1 MKKLKE
7 EFFNIWDKIEEVS
20 RRERKYI
27 VLLWVFALFTY
38 FLIASQNLT
47 NTYDGLWSGTWY
59 RAGKVEMGSGRWFW
73 PYIDIFHFAIQSG
86 PVNTCFTLLMITV
99 SLGFVKDL
107 FLKEEKIGGY
117 LAGATYISSV
127 VVCVALSYRHM
138 APISGLA
145 FFLSVISAC
154 VVVYSKNIIT
164 GIVYA
169 IIPLSFSL
177 GLYQTHIEN
186 IAVIL
191 LLYMVY
197 MIYNGRKFNDLKAYI
212 VKSVST
218 VLGGAILYRIF
229 LAVNLKIWRMELSTY
244 HGASSVSVSKI
255 IRTLPVNIIRTYQE
269 WIAYFCNNKFAHNII
284 QLKVPVFYLGVFLV
298 LIAVALMYMRKLIA
312 DQYWLE
318 IILAVCAILIIP
330 VAASFILLITPDADV
345 QIQMTNGLALVIP
358 VYMYLFCGIEETHA
372 VKTGRKQNAVIG
384 VWTLICIFIAYG
396 NFYMVIIDQEEMRE
410 SKAATTT
417 MATNILEDLKDYGYF
432 AVDEEKTI
440 TVVGQASANKF
451 YKKSGMYK
459 NSNAYAKVGQFWTG
473 ADCMRMSWEGV
484 FREYTP
490 CELEF
495 CEDERYT
502 EIVKEEKFKNM
513 PVFPNPGY
521 IEDFGDTVVVKVS
534 EGY

>member
-1 MKKLKE
+1 M
-7 EFFNIWDKIEEVS
+7 
-20 RRERKYI
+20 
-27 VLLWVFALFTY
+27 
-38 FLIASQNLT
+38 
-47 NTYDGLWSGTWY
+47 
-59 RAGKVEMGSGRWFW
+59 
-73 PYIDIFHFAIQSG
+73 
-86 PVNTCFTLLMITV
+86 
-99 SLGFVKDL
+99 
-107 FLKEEKIGGY
+107 
-117 LAGATYISSV
+117 
-127 VVCVALSYRHM
+127 
-138 APISGLA
+138 
-145 FFLSVISAC
+145 
-154 VVVYSKNIIT
+154 
-164 GIVYA
+164 
-169 IIPLSFSL
+169 
-177 GLYQTHIEN
+177 
-186 IAVIL
+186 
-191 LLYMVY
+191 
-197 MIYNGRKFNDLKAYI
+197 
-212 VKSVST
+212 
-218 VLGGAILYRIF
+218 
-229 LAVNLKIWRMELSTY
+229 
-244 HGASSVSVSKI
+244 
-255 IRTLPVNIIRTYQE
+255 
-269 WIAYFCNNKFAHNII
+269 
-284 QLKVPVFYLGVFLV
+284 FYLGVFLV

-358 VYMYLFCGIEETHA
+358 VYMYLFCGSEETHA
-372 VKTGRKQNAVIG
+372 VKAGRKQNAVIG

-417 MATNILEDLKDYGYF
+417 MATNILEGLKDYGYF

-451 YKKSGMYK
+451 YKKGGMYK

>member
-86 PVNTCFTLLMITV
+86 PVNTCLTLLMITV

-218 VLGGAILYRIF
+218 VLGGAILYWIF
-229 LAVNLKIWRMELSTY
+229 LAVNLKIWRMELSPY
-244 HGASSVSVSKI
+244 HGASLRIK
-255 IRTLPVNIIRTYQE
+255 
-269 WIAYFCNNKFAHNII
+269 NNQNAPGKYNTG
-284 QLKVPVFYLGVFLV
+284 LSGMDCVFL
-298 LIAVALMYMRKLIA
+298 
-312 DQYWLE
+312 Q
-318 IILAVCAILIIP
+318 
-330 VAASFILLITPDADV
+330 
-345 QIQMTNGLALVIP
+345 
-358 VYMYLFCGIEETHA
+358 
-372 VKTGRKQNAVIG
+372 
-384 VWTLICIFIAYG
+384 
-396 NFYMVIIDQEEMRE
+396 
-410 SKAATTT
+410 
-417 MATNILEDLKDYGYF
+417 
-432 AVDEEKTI
+432 
-440 TVVGQASANKF
+440 
-451 YKKSGMYK
+451 
-459 NSNAYAKVGQFWTG
+459 
-473 ADCMRMSWEGV
+473 
-484 FREYTP
+484 
-490 CELEF
+490 
-495 CEDERYT
+495 
-502 EIVKEEKFKNM
+502 
-513 PVFPNPGY
+513 
-521 IEDFGDTVVVKVS
+521 
-534 EGY
+534 